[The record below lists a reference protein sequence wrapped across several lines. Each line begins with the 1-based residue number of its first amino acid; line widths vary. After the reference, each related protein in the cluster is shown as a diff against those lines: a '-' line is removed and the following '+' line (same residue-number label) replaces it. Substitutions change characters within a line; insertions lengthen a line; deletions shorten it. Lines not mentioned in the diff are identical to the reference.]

1 MKLEMRAWDLDV
13 KLELQDDDAVDQLQV
28 LEVVKNLLDT
38 LSQFEKVNVVIKQI
52 EETTEELDNNSDNVE
67 AITHTTGY

>member
-13 KLELQDDDAVDQLQV
+13 KLELQDDDVVDQLQV

-38 LSQFEKVNVVIKQI
+38 LSQFEKVNVVIKQV
-52 EETTEELDNNSDNVE
+52 EETEEEKENTSDHVA
-67 AITHTTGY
+67 AISQITGY

>member
-52 EETTEELDNNSDNVE
+52 EEIINY
-67 AITHTTGY
+67 I

>member
-1 MKLEMRAWDLDV
+1 MRAWDLDV